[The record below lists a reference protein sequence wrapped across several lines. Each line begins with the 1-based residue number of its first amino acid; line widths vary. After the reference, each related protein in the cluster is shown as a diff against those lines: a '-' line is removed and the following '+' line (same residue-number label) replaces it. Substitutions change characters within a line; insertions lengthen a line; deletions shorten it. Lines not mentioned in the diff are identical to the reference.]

1 MLENLPIVVLSILTV
16 TLSILL
22 ILRTRS
28 TNKLLRPFRAMDSS
42 DYSSFLHFNSSDG
55 NIQRVAGQVSDML
68 TSRFACE
75 KILFLRKKKGTLEL
89 NYFHGITR
97 FDRRDWRIRF
107 HRELADAVR
116 ADFFPRRVDVL
127 KSVLPAPFMD
137 TLKKHELDT
146 FFPVFWRENLY
157 GIYFVR
163 SNTEIDSSA
172 FNVFVATLAQSLSAA
187 YHIKWH
193 ETRLED
199 LSRKYN
205 SANERLKVE
214 DGLQGKLFSNFRQLI
229 QQRKPESLLAAI
241 VETLR
246 EDSGMEHVAIL
257 YQRDNDSSTQ
267 LVVRGRDNRTL
278 KISCPRPFS
287 AVVDAVG
294 ANPMVKIRKLAGR
307 DSLVDGWVRELT
319 DLGLEYLVPIPLT
332 DDRSCILAFNGDPD
346 TIDRG
351 HMNFLRAHAPELMA
365 NVERIELI
373 EELSY
378 TDSLTGLANQRYFN
392 KRLEEEIRRCR
403 RYNRRLALIF
413 FDLDDLKKVNDSY
426 GHLAG
431 DEILRQMGQV
441 LRRITR
447 SIDVVARYGGDE
459 FCIIM
464 PEADKET
471 CVRFM
476 RRLKE
481 EVAATRFCADSL
493 EKHLACTISLGGAV
507 YPDHAEEARSLIHA
521 ADMALLRAKE
531 EGRDRFL
538 LSETVSGT
546 A

>member
-1 MLENLPIVVLSILTV
+1 MSINLLTTVLFILTIIL
-16 TLSILL
+16 TILL

-28 TNKLLRPFRAMDSS
+28 ARKLLLPFRALES
-42 DYSSFLHFNSSDG
+42 DNYSSFLRFNSVDG
-55 NIQRVAGQVSDML
+55 SIQRVAGNVSDML
-68 TSRFACE
+68 INRFACDR
-75 KILFLRKKKGTLEL
+75 IVFLRKKKGTLEL

-107 HRELADAVR
+107 HRELADAAR
-116 ADFFPRRVDVL
+116 ANFFPRRVGVI
-127 KSVLPAPFMD
+127 KSVLPAPFMN
-137 TLKKHELDT
+137 TLKKHGLDT

-157 GIYFVR
+157 GIYFVH
-163 SNTEIDSSA
+163 SNSKINSSA

-193 ETRLED
+193 ESKLDD
-199 LSRKYN
+199 LNRKYSSVN
-205 SANERLKVE
+205 QRLRSE
-214 DGLQGKLFSNFRQLI
+214 DGLQDRLFSNFRQLI
-229 QQRKPESLLAAI
+229 KQRDPESLLTAM
-241 VETLR
+241 VEALR
-246 EDSGMEHVAIL
+246 EDSGMDHVALI
-257 YQRDNDSSTQ
+257 YQRDNDSNTQ

-278 KISCPRPFS
+278 KISSPRPFAS
-287 AVVDAVG
+287 VVEAVG
-294 ANPMVKIRKLAGR
+294 ANPMVKIGKLSGR
-307 DSLVDGWVRELT
+307 DSLIDGWIRELT

-332 DDRSCILAFNGDPD
+332 DGRSCILAFNGDPD
-346 TIDRG
+346 TIDQG
-351 HMNFLRAHAPELMA
+351 HMNFLRTHAPELMA
-365 NVERIELI
+365 NVERIEQI

-378 TDSLTGLANQRYFN
+378 TDSLTGLANQRYFK

-413 FDLDDLKKVNDSY
+413 FDLDDLKKVNDTY

-431 DEILRQMGQV
+431 DEILKQMGQV

-459 FCIIM
+459 FCLIM

-471 CVRFM
+471 CIKFM

-481 EVAATRFCADSL
+481 EVAVTKFCSDSI
-493 EKHLACTISLGGAV
+493 EGHLTCTISLGGAV
-507 YPDHAEEARSLIHA
+507 YPDHAEEARSLVHA

-538 LSETVSGT
+538 LGESLPQTT
-546 A
+546 